1 MDNNSSQNDVLDPAP
16 SSETILEFEPEPE
29 SESEPEPI
37 IDINPSLDEEIKDN
51 FTQPAD
57 TTTNKDLSAEE
68 LKTVMDDIENNVNFT
83 SLDESTQ
90 ALNNP
95 EFLLQRLQNAFNTFK
110 ERVGRTMSYSE
121 MRSMMG

>member
-29 SESEPEPI
+29 SEPESEPV